1 LEFSTLG
8 YRTKEVGGRVLEIY
22 RHSGSNMQGAP
33 SPRSRAMAGKKRTYT
48 IILAEP
54 IGAMPADTLH
64 ELRLTL
70 KEIGEACDG
79 IIATNPFWKS
89 VAGSDLVLDVGPW
102 RFVYAIEGGARTII
116 VKDCKR
122 LR

>member
-1 LEFSTLG
+1 MSGNKQSYT
-8 YRTKEVGGRVLEIY
+8 VVLPE
-22 RHSGSNMQGAP
+22 Q
-33 SPRSRAMAGKKRTYT
+33 MAVV
-48 IILAEP
+48 
-54 IGAMPADTLH
+54 PADTLR

-102 RFVYAIEGGARTII
+102 RFVYAIEGGAKTII

>member
-1 LEFSTLG
+1 MPANKRSYTVVFAEP
-8 YRTKEVGGRVLEIY
+8 VGG
-22 RHSGSNMQGAP
+22 MP
-33 SPRSRAMAGKKRTYT
+33 SDM
-48 IILAEP
+48 
-54 IGAMPADTLH
+54 LH

-89 VAGSDLVLDVGPW
+89 VAGSDLVLDLGPW
-102 RFVYAIEGGARTII
+102 RFVYAIDGSSRKIN

>member
-1 LEFSTLG
+1 
-8 YRTKEVGGRVLEIY
+8 
-22 RHSGSNMQGAP
+22 M
-33 SPRSRAMAGKKRTYT
+33 RAMAGKKRPYT
-48 IILAEP
+48 IDLTEP
-54 IGAMPADTLH
+54 IAAMPADTLH

-102 RFVYAIEGGARTII
+102 RFVYAFDGTARKII